1 MEMTLTPG
9 APSTTA
15 AAVAARAQGDRES
28 VRSVERAATIL
39 MSLSTWTGSA
49 GVTDLARSVGMHKS
63 TTSRLLST
71 LMSRGLVEQDAETG
85 KYKLGRALILLGL
98 QAEKAL
104 DIRSIALPELQRLAR
119 SVKETATLGVLL
131 DDEVTTVAWC
141 DESGMSRDRAGRRWP
156 LHATAPG
163 KVLLT
168 NRPEREI
175 IRLSRSG
182 LTPYSPSTIVRVEV
196 LLEELAR
203 VRQRGFAREAHPL
216 RARRRWGRCVGGRP
230 HHARKVR
237 HSARGSA
244 DVGGIARTMK
254 NKFYGNG
261 FHDGRWNESIRKL
274 VPSLISWSRDP
285 GGEGISWRPR
295 ASCPHV

>member
-71 LMSRGLVEQDAETG
+71 LMSQGLVEQDAETG

-141 DESGMSRDRAGRRWP
+141 DESGMSRDRAGKRWP

-203 VRQRGFAREAHPL
+203 VRQRGFATAFGEHEPNVNAIAVPVFNH
-216 RARRRWGRCVGGRP
+216 RAAVVAALEVRASGMRISP
-230 HHARKVR
+230 ARVPILLAQIR
-237 HSARGSA
+237 AA
-244 DVGGIARTMK
+244 AAIIT
-254 NKFYGNG
+254 
-261 FHDGRWNESIRKL
+261 ESI
-274 VPSLISWSRDP
+274 
-285 GGEGISWRPR
+285 GGV
-295 ASCPHV
+295 AVVN